1 MFPRLHRAAEQPIFL
16 AGLGV
21 EGGMRAFF
29 IRVLVTLVM
38 LAGLGDVAMA
48 QARPIPIK
56 VVIVTTFEI
65 GADTGDVAG
74 EFQPWVEGW
83 PLKHEIA
90 IPGVRHI
97 ARYSDDGV
105 LAIVSDMRGRTRESV
120 AALIL
125 SNQFDLSKAYWI
137 VSGIAGVDPKAA
149 SVGSAAWARYV
160 VDADPVYE
168 ADDREIPADWSYGLY
183 SLETDKPNVKGSAK
197 GSSAMVWKLD
207 AGLVDWAY
215 GLTRDVVLPDSPGL
229 QGLRGIYK
237 GEPLAQKP
245 PFVLQGDSLGTV
257 RFWHG
262 AQRTRWAED
271 WVRLWTEGAG
281 TFTMTDC
288 EDQGILDVL
297 DAHAAS
303 GRIDRRR
310 VLVLRTASNYSR
322 PPLGE
327 PTFPRVFHHEGGK
340 AAFEATFKVGGVV
353 ARDLVAHWDRYA
365 NALPST
371 MPMGGSR

>member
-1 MFPRLHRAAEQPIFL
+1 MGR
-16 AGLGV
+16 
-21 EGGMRAFF
+21 GMRAFWMGV
-29 IRVLVTLVM
+29 VLA
-38 LAGLGDVAMA
+38 LACGLGWAPGAAWAAERM
-48 QARPIPIK
+48 PIK
-56 VVIVTTFEI
+56 VVVVTTFEI

-83 PLKHEIA
+83 PLNHEIR
-90 IPGVRHI
+90 IPGVRHV

-137 VSGIAGVDPKAA
+137 VSGIAGVDPAAA

-160 VDADPVYE
+160 VDADPIYE
-168 ADDREIPADWSYGLY
+168 ADDREIPADWPYGLY
-183 SLETDKPNVKGSAK
+183 SNDAERPNVKGKAE

-207 AGLVDWAY
+207 DGLVDWAY
-215 GLTRDVVLPDSPGL
+215 DLTRDVKLPDSASL
-229 QGLRGIYK
+229 RGLRAGYN
-237 GEPLAQKP
+237 GEPQAQKP
-245 PFVLQGDSLGTV
+245 PFVLQGDALGTV

-262 AQRTRWAED
+262 ARRTQWARD
-271 WVRLWTEGAG
+271 WVKLWTDGAG

-297 DAHAAS
+297 DAHAD
-303 GRIDRRR
+303 GGKIDRQR

-322 PPLGE
+322 EPLNQ
-327 PTFPRVFHHEGGK
+327 PTFPRVFHHEGAA
-340 AAFEATFKVGGVV
+340 AAFSATFAVGGVV
-353 ARDLVAHWDRYA
+353 VRELVARWDRYA
-365 NALPST
+365 TTLPT
-371 MPMGGSR
+371 ARRNR

>member
-1 MFPRLHRAAEQPIFL
+1 MGRWCLRMVMALAIGLGLGSSLGGIASARAAGPL
-16 AGLGV
+16 
-21 EGGMRAFF
+21 
-29 IRVLVTLVM
+29 
-38 LAGLGDVAMA
+38 
-48 QARPIPIK
+48 PIK

-74 EFQPWVEGW
+74 EFQPWVEGL
-83 PLKHEIA
+83 PLTHEIT
-90 IPGVRHI
+90 IPGVRHP

-105 LAIVSDMRGRTRESV
+105 LAIVSDMRGRARDSV

-125 SNQFDLSKAYWI
+125 SPQFDLSKAYWI

-160 VDADPVYE
+160 VDADPIYE
-168 ADDREIPADWSYGLY
+168 VDDREIPADWPYGLY
-183 SLETDKPNVKGSAK
+183 SLDSERPNVKGDAQ

-207 AGLVDWAY
+207 PGLVDWAY
-215 GLTRDVVLPDSPGL
+215 GLTRDVRLPDSAGL
-229 QGLRGIYK
+229 QALRAGYV
-237 GEPLAQKP
+237 GEPQGQRP
-245 PFVLQGDSLGTV
+245 PFVLQGDALGTV

-262 AQRTRWAED
+262 AHRTQWAED
-271 WVRLWTEGAG
+271 WVRLWTDGAG

-322 PPLGE
+322 PPLGQ
-327 PTFPRVFHHEGGK
+327 PSFPRVFHHEGAA
-340 AAFEATFKVGGVV
+340 AAFAATFRVGGVV
-353 ARDLVAHWDRYA
+353 VRELTAHWDRYA
-365 NALPST
+365 TVLPSAAA
-371 MPMGGSR
+371 GGSR